1 VLLFRRWSQIAAR
14 LPGRTDNEIKNF
26 WNSTIK
32 KRLKNLSSI
41 PSPNTSDSSSPKDH
55 VMGGLSSQG
64 LIMPAMYMDSS
75 SANAMQNMA
84 MSHMI
89 DHPSSHVLEHGLNM
103 STAYLNAVPQYMTST
118 HHQIGVCGDHSFH
131 GGNGVFGLDGEMFVP
146 PLESVSIEEKA
157 KSTSSTEIN
166 GYKKATSNITMNNN
180 RTENLA
186 RIGNYWEVD
195 ELRMGEWDLEELM
208 NDVPSFAFLD
218 FQVQ

>member
-1 VLLFRRWSQIAAR
+1 
-14 LPGRTDNEIKNF
+14 
-26 WNSTIK
+26 
-32 KRLKNLSSI
+32 
-41 PSPNTSDSSSPKDH
+41 
-55 VMGGLSSQG
+55 
-64 LIMPAMYMDSS
+64 MPMYMDSS
-75 SANAMQNMA
+75 SSSAMA
-84 MSHMI
+84 MNHMI
-89 DHPSSHVLEHGLNM
+89 NDPISSHVLEHGLNM
-103 STAYLNAVPQYMTST
+103 SSSGYLNAVPQYMTHHHHHH

-157 KSTSSTEIN
+157 KSTETN
-166 GYKKATSNITMNNN
+166 GYKKATSNTTMNN

-195 ELRMGEWDLEELM
+195 ELRMVDWDLEELM